1 MKEKLLN
8 ALKKIY
14 RSYIWLG
21 VLLLVIDIITKQIIM
36 HSGIEPNSG
45 KLVANWGFVHINYI
59 LNPNAAFGIGVSNE
73 DLSRAIYLI
82 VATLISAGIITY
94 LVMKRKE
101 TKLYVRAC
109 LILVITGAVGNMIDR
124 IFYGPL
130 QGAKN
135 PLFSGMVVDWIDFYW
150 FWGYIFNIADCCI
163 VIAAFMLIIYI
174 IVLEVKDY
182 MAKRK
187 VEDGPKVVLSKTEKE
202 RLEEEQKAQN
212 KSEDESK

>member
-130 QGAKN
+130 QGAKS

-174 IVLEVKDY
+174 IVSEVKE
-182 MAKRK
+182 MLERRK
-187 VEDGPKVVLSKTEKE
+187 AENVEIKTLSKTEQE
-202 RLEEEQKAQN
+202 RLDEQN
-212 KSEDESK
+212 KNRENKDNLE